1 MKVKI
6 RIPESYADITV
17 SMYKRIM
24 KHWRSESGGTDAVKR
39 VLKELCGTTEDV
51 IERMYVED
59 FNAVVRDL
67 TWLFAE
73 PKLSDFDLQQHF
85 MLEGVKYG
93 FIPNMQNLT
102 VGEFADLETYME
114 GGMFDNLQEV
124 LAILYRPVTRE
135 KSKLY
140 EIESY
145 EPSQIKTDMMGECPM
160 DVAIG
165 AVVFFYRIEIA
176 LANDLPLSLPATERQ
191 TRLAKSGDGTQSSTN

>member
-6 RIPESYADITV
+6 TIPESYSDITV
-17 SMYKRIM
+17 SVYKRIM
-24 KHWRSESGGTDAVKR
+24 KHWRSDAKGKDAVKR

-51 IERMYVED
+51 IDRMYVED
-59 FNAVVRDL
+59 FNAIVRDL
-67 TWLFAE
+67 TWLFSE
-73 PKLSDFDLQQHF
+73 PKLTDFPLQQHF
-85 MLEGVKYG
+85 MLDGVKYG

-124 LAILYRPVTRE
+124 LAVLYRPVTRE

-145 EPSQIKTDMMGECPM
+145 EPSQIKTDVMGDCPM

-165 AVVFFYRIEIA
+165 AVVFFYRIATA
-176 LANDLPLSLPATERQ
+176 LASDLQPSLVAVGNKTKWQ
-191 TRLAKSGDGTQSSTN
+191 ASGDGMQ

>member
-6 RIPESYADITV
+6 TIPESYADITV

-24 KHWRSESGGTDAVKR
+24 KHWRTQEKGKDAVKL

-51 IERMYVED
+51 VDRMYVED
-59 FNAVVRDL
+59 FNAIVRDL

-73 PKLSDFDLQQHF
+73 PKLSDFHLQKHF
-85 MLEGVKYG
+85 LLDGVKYG

-114 GGMFDNLQEV
+114 GGMFENLQEV
-124 LAILYRPVTRE
+124 LAVLYRPVTRE
-135 KSKLY
+135 KSQLY

-165 AVVFFYRIEIA
+165 AVVFFYRIETA
-176 LANDLPLSLPATERQ
+176 LASGLPHSSPATGRR
-191 TRLAKSGDGTQSSTN
+191 TR

>member
-6 RIPESYADITV
+6 TIPESYTDITV

-24 KHWRSESGGTDAVKR
+24 KHWRSEVGGKDAIKR

-51 IERMYVED
+51 VERMYVED
-59 FNAVVRDL
+59 FNAIVRDL

-73 PKLSDFDLQQHF
+73 PKLSDFHLQQHF
-85 MLEGVKYG
+85 MLEGIKYG

-114 GGMFDNLQEV
+114 GGMFENLQEV
-124 LAILYRPVTRE
+124 LAILYRPVVRE

-145 EPSQIKTDMMGECPM
+145 EPSQIKTDIMGECPM

-165 AVVFFYRIEIA
+165 AVVFFYRIEMA
-176 LANDLPLSLPATERQ
+176 LASDLPLFSPATGR
-191 TRLAKSGDGTQSSTN
+191 RARSARSGDGTQ